1 MNVLVTGSSGL
12 IGTALIKKLSA
23 HGHQVTRLVR
33 RTPRPGEVRWDPD
46 EGSIETAPLQQLDA
60 VVHLAGAGIGDH
72 RWTDEYKQQLLD
84 SRMRGTALLATTL
97 AALDHKPAVL
107 LSASAIG
114 IYGDR
119 GDEELDETSAVG
131 SGFLADLCVQWEAA
145 TAPAEHAGIRV
156 AHLRTGIVLSEL
168 GGALK
173 KQLPL
178 YKLGLGGRIGS
189 GKPWQSWISLD
200 DEIGAIVHLLTSNHA
215 GVVNLTAPN
224 PVPQSEFVRELG
236 RALHR
241 PTVFL
246 IPSFAPKLLLGAE
259 LVDNL
264 LLSGQRVLPKVLL
277 ADGYTFRHATLP
289 DALASILHGSVA

>member
-12 IGTALIKKLSA
+12 IGTALIKKLST
-23 HGHQVTRLVR
+23 HGHEITRLVR
-33 RTPRPGEVRWDPD
+33 RTPRPGEVRWNPD
-46 EGSIETAPLQQLDA
+46 EGSIETGALGHIDA

-72 RWTDEYKQQLLD
+72 RWTPEYKQQLVD
-84 SRMRGTALLATTL
+84 SRMRSTELLATTL
-97 AALDHKPAVL
+97 AGLDHKPTVL

-119 GDEELDETSAVG
+119 GDEVLTETSAAG
-131 SGFLADLCVQWEAA
+131 TGFLAELCVNWEAA
-145 TAPAEHAGIRV
+145 AAPAASAGIRV
-156 AHLRTGIVLSEL
+156 AHLRTGIVLSEH

-189 GKPWQSWISLD
+189 GRPWQSWISLD
-200 DEIGAIVHLLTSNHA
+200 DEVGAIVHLLSSDRSGA
-215 GVVNLTAPN
+215 VNITAPN
-224 PVPQSEFVRELG
+224 PVTQREFVQELG

-241 PTVFL
+241 PTVL
-246 IPSFAPKLLLGAE
+246 PIPSFGPKLLLGGE

-264 LLSGQRVLPKVLL
+264 LLAGQRVLPEVLL
-277 ADGYTFRHATLP
+277 ADGYSFEHPTLAA
-289 DALASILHGSVA
+289 ALGALLHRP